1 MNVKSKCVTIQF
13 YLQWM
18 NESTQYIQWFGNGIL
33 MQGVIRNSENRIL
46 CIQQS
51 CAESSHSREV
61 FIVFTPWEDVL
72 CFHIQENTIVKGVEC
87 NRLNRSIALTRHSH
101 SEWFSIVSLKIESQL
116 SLIGND
122 LNLFNRNRN
131 SLPEYTLPNAI
142 HGFSMKNL
150 NWNNC

>member
-1 MNVKSKCVTIQF
+1 MFTR
-13 YLQWM
+13 
-18 NESTQYIQWFGNGIL
+18 STQYIQWFGNGKL

-51 CAESSHSREV
+51 CAKSSHSREV
-61 FIVFTPWEDVL
+61 FIVFTPWKDVL
-72 CFHIQENTIVKGVEC
+72 LNMETYSRDTIVKGVEC

-101 SEWFSIVSLKIESQL
+101 SEWFSIISLKIESQL

-131 SLPEYTLPNAI
+131 SLPEYTSKLYSRVFNEK
-142 HGFSMKNL
+142 SQL
-150 NWNNC
+150 E